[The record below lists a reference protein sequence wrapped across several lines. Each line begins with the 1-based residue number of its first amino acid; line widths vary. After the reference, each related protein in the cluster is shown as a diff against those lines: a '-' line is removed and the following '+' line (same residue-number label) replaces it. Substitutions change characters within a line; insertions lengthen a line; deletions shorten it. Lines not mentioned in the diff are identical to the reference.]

1 MKKYSILMGLL
12 AFVVGFSSCEMRDEI
27 MGRNEIGKDAG
38 ALELGLSS
46 IYNGV
51 AMGRADAAVDN
62 GTASGNLIKKM
73 WMSISIL

>member
-38 ALELGLSS
+38 ALETWLV
-46 IYNGV
+46 IY
-51 AMGRADAAVDN
+51 
-62 GTASGNLIKKM
+62 I
-73 WMSISIL
+73 